1 VLELHR
7 PQISIYDAAHL
18 TAALSSEW
26 TAYVAYVLSFAVI
39 GIMWINHHALFRT
52 VVHIDRATLLM
63 NLLLLG
69 VTASI
74 PFATNVLGT
83 YPTLAPAAELYGATL
98 TSSAIAF
105 NLLFA
110 HLRRSNA
117 FSSEV
122 PEAAIARN
130 GARYRIG
137 VGVYACATLVA
148 FWFPLVALGAYCA
161 ITIYFL
167 LPGGVDTDF
176 R

>member
-1 VLELHR
+1 MLELHR

-52 VVHIDRATLLM
+52 VVHIDR
-63 NLLLLG
+63 
-69 VTASI
+69 ASI